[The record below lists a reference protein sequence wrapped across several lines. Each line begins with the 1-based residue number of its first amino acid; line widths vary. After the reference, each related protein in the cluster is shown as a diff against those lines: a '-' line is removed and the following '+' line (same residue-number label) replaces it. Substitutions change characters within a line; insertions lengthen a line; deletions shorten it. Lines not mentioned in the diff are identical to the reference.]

1 MTAPDLATELNTLT
15 TFRDRVDSLLTSLT
29 ASPASST
36 SMSRQQFDMNSL
48 GTTVFTGDGK
58 MGFDEVIDLFS
69 TYTTVQEQLQKLS
82 QTLTDQINA
91 MSITVQI
98 SQVGYNNVEAS
109 QVDTLWKIQQQT
121 TADVPP
127 PGQTNLTV
135 QQQIDIANQQDDRP
149 PRPHPQPST
158 ATTPSSNA
166 SVPSGTSDT
175 GSTGTSSNRGQ

>member
-36 SMSRQQFDMNSL
+36 SMGRQQLDMNSL
-48 GTTVFTGDGK
+48 GTTVFTADGK

-69 TYTTVQEQLQKLS
+69 TYSTVQEQLQKLS

-98 SQVGYNNVEAS
+98 SQVGYNNVEAT
-109 QVDTLWKIQQQT
+109 QVDALWKIQQQT

-135 QQQIDIANQQDDRP
+135 QQQIDIANQQNDRP
-149 PRPHPQPST
+149 PHPHPQSQSST
-158 ATTPSSNA
+158 ATTPSSDA
-166 SVPSGTSDT
+166 SVPSDT

>member
-1 MTAPDLATELNTLT
+1 MTAPDLTTELSTLT

-36 SMSRQQFDMNSL
+36 SMGRQQFDMNSL

-69 TYTTVQEQLQKLS
+69 TYSTVQEQLQKLS

-109 QVDTLWKIQQQT
+109 QVDTLWTIQQQT
-121 TADVPP
+121 AAAVPP

-149 PRPHPQPST
+149 PHPHPQT
-158 ATTPSSNA
+158 GATTTPSSNT

-175 GSTGTSSNRGQ
+175 GNAGNTDNRGL

>member
-1 MTAPDLATELNTLT
+1 MTAPDLTTELTTLT
-15 TFRDRVDSLLTSLT
+15 TFRNRVDDLLTSLNS
-29 ASPASST
+29 SPASTT
-36 SMSRQQFDMNSL
+36 SMGRQQFDMESL
-48 GTTVFTGDGK
+48 GTTVFTNDGK

-69 TYTTVQEQLQKLS
+69 TYSTVQEQLQKLS

-91 MSITVQI
+91 MSITVKI

-135 QQQIDIANQQDDRP
+135 QQQIDIANAQDDRP
-149 PRPHPQPST
+149 PHPHPQTSAT
-158 ATTPSSNA
+158 TTPSSDT
-166 SVPSGTSDT
+166 STSTSSSDT
-175 GSTGTSSNRGQ
+175 GSSTNRGQ